1 MAYTQENRLIA
12 IETPLG
18 KDALL
23 LAGFRGTEGISSLF
37 HFDLDILS
45 ENHSVV
51 FKDIIGKTVTVSM
64 IMTDGSPRLI
74 NGIISSFCQERG
86 GGDSGTNPD
95 LSFYTATMVPWF
107 WLLTRGANSRI
118 FQKLSVPDIVEKIF
132 EEKGFL
138 DYKLSLHAGYE
149 ERMERVVGLV
159 DLVPVKIA
167 GRNPVVPVCYAHDGG
182 QAPLTT

>member
-1 MAYTQENRLIA
+1 MAYSQENRFMA

-23 LAGFRGTEGISSLF
+23 LAGFRGAEGISSLF

-51 FKDIIGKTVTVSM
+51 FEDIIGQNVTISV
-64 IMTDGSPRLI
+64 ILNDGSQRFF

-86 GGDSGTNPD
+86 SGDSGTNPD

-107 WLLTRGANSRI
+107 WLLTRSANSRI
-118 FQKLSVPDIVEKIF
+118 FQKVSVPDIVKKIF
-132 EEKGFL
+132 EEKGFQ
-138 DYKLSLHAGYE
+138 DYKL
-149 ERMERVVGLV
+149 
-159 DLVPVKIA
+159 
-167 GRNPVVPVCYAHDGG
+167 
-182 QAPLTT
+182 